1 MRNEFLK
8 IEFLDEVDADF
19 SPNTYYQ
26 IEFQN
31 DCNTLPFKQQILLM
45 PVN

>member
-8 IEFLDEVDADF
+8 IEFLDEVDANF
-19 SPNTYYQ
+19 LPNTHYQ
-26 IEFQN
+26 IEFQK
-31 DCNTLPFKQQILLM
+31 DCSTSPFKQQISLV